1 MTDVQGLPGCN
12 EAHLV
17 EEMDVQVGQASED
30 FRDLKR
36 KKRTQEKAEMPQE
49 AEDKLG
55 GFFTMLDTASGNQK
69 QVVDPQ
75 ESSRNS

>member
-36 KKRTQEKAEMPQE
+36 EKKNP
-49 AEDKLG
+49 G
-55 GFFTMLDTASGNQK
+55 
-69 QVVDPQ
+69 
-75 ESSRNS
+75 ESRDAAGSRG